1 MEEKLFLST
10 VEATI
15 YENNTDDHIV
25 ATIHSLNGS
34 VVFFIL
40 NNVKQEVF
48 A

>member
-10 VEATI
+10 AEAII
-15 YENNTDDHIV
+15 YENNTEEHIV

-40 NNVKQEVF
+40 NDVKQEVF

>member
-1 MEEKLFLST
+1 MKEKLFLST
-10 VEATI
+10 EEATI

-25 ATIHSLNGS
+25 ATIHPLNGS

-40 NNVKQEVF
+40 EHVKQEVF